1 MNHDITG
8 DACAGDG
15 IGFAVRIKGRGVALA
30 ANRHRNGIIIV
41 RSLVQGEGIIRG
53 IGCRGRRRCVCC
65 AGAGNS
71 DGISLRSSVGV
82 NDQVSGDIAHR
93 KAAIIVLADGNR
105 LAAHGATG
113 KAVIIM
119 RILLRSKGIIFAM
132 AHSSC
137 AGKPFG
143 QGDGIVAGHGDGGG
157 RARAHAGD
165 GAIRGIHRVLILS
178 REGCL
183 LLGNVLLRSEGNR
196 DKVASLQRLTFALDI
211 HGRDADIGTLCIS
224 FRFRNGNFSPVAK
237 ADIVFCINREQV
249 RVIAQL
255 VRYGDGLLDILVKRH
270 SNGNC
275 FSRLDAGL
283 VHAGGQIRRKCAYA
297 QAEHQDH
304 SQKHR

>member
-15 IGFAVRIKGRGVALA
+15 IGFAVRSKRRSAALA
-30 ANRHRNGIIIV
+30 AHRHRNGIIIV

-53 IGCRGRRRCVCC
+53 IGCRCRRRCVCR

-71 DGISLRSSVGV
+71 DGISLRSSVGA
-82 NDQVSGDIAHR
+82 NDQVSGDLTHLE
-93 KAAIIVLADGNR
+93 AAIAVVDDGNR
-105 LAAHGATG
+105 IAAHGAAG

-143 QGDGIVAGHGDGGG
+143 QGDGIVAGHGDSDCRASAVGDEGEVVEHAALKLRGKGGLLPG
-157 RARAHAGD
+157 RIGLCSKGNLGKAAR
-165 GAIRGIHRVLILS
+165 
-178 REGCL
+178 
-183 LLGNVLLRSEGNR
+183 
-196 DKVASLQRLTFALDI
+196 LQRLALRGRVHGGKI
-211 HGRDADIGTLCIS
+211 HIAALCI
-224 FRFRNGNFSPVAK
+224 RLDGGHRYIA
-237 ADIVFCINREQV
+237 ADNLALAGGDVKQACIK
-249 RVIAQL
+249 IKL
-255 VRYGDGLLDILVKRH
+255 VRYGDDIPDVPVKGQRDGDLL
-270 SNGNC
+270 
-275 FSRLDAGL
+275 SRLDDGL
-283 VHAGGQIRRKCAYA
+283 VHAGGQIRRKCADA

>member
-15 IGFAVRIKGRGVALA
+15 IGFAVRSKRRGAALA
-30 ANRHRNGIIIV
+30 ANRHRNSIIIV

-53 IGCRGRRRCVCC
+53 IGCRCRRRCVCR

-71 DGISLRSSVGV
+71 DGINLRSSVGV
-82 NDQVSGDIAHR
+82 NDQVSGDLTHLE
-93 KAAIIVLADGNR
+93 AAIVVLADGNR
-105 LAAHGATG
+105 LAAHGAAG

-183 LLGNVLLRSEGNR
+183 LLGHVLLRSEGNLGKAAR
-196 DKVASLQRLTFALDI
+196 LQGLALRGRVHGGKIHIAARCVRLDGGHRYIAADNLALAGGDVKQ
-211 HGRDADIGTLCIS
+211 ACI
-224 FRFRNGNFSPVAK
+224 K
-237 ADIVFCINREQV
+237 IK
-249 RVIAQL
+249 L
-255 VRYGDGLLDILVKRH
+255 VRYGEDIPDILVKGQRD
-270 SNGNC
+270 GDC
-275 FSRLDAGL
+275 LARFDDGL
-283 VHAGGQIRRKCAYA
+283 VHAGGQVRRKCAYA